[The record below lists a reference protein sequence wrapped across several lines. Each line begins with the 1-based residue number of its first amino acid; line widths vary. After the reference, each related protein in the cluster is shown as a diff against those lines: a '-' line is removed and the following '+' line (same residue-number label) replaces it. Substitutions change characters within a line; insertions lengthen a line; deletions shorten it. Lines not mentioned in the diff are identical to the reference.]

1 MAQSKAEMHVD
12 TIVIGAGPAGLGAA
26 LALGERALILERNPD
41 AGGLSGTITLEG
53 AVFDLG
59 GHSFHTPHPA
69 IRKLVFEALP
79 MEEQAR
85 EAWCFVQGEWIPYPF
100 QKNFAKLGNRAIV
113 AECAA
118 GLEHLDPGRPSRNLD
133 EHLEQR
139 YGAGIA
145 RHFLRPY
152 NEKLWGPDL
161 TRLATDWTA
170 ERMAGSAKAKE
181 QFLAQGG
188 ARTPLQADTQV
199 AYPARGGY
207 GEIFRALAQRIPRL
221 RFGESVAQIDTHG
234 RSLATARG
242 ERLRWENIVSTLPL
256 PALLGLLPNVPAP
269 LLRAVDRLA
278 ALPVTLVMLALNAR
292 LETRMQRV
300 YCAGDEMPGHKIV
313 LNHNSSNYL
322 RALPRHGILVEVSN
336 GGAAGND
343 ELCERVMRG
352 LQSMQLLESRDQVAA
367 TRVIRLPYAYPVP
380 THERAAI
387 VGEAQEWLAGQ
398 GIRSVGRFGEWAYI
412 NSDEALHRGLRVGV
426 ELARGPEERNSC
438 ARTC

>member
-1 MAQSKAEMHVD
+1 MMAASRRETRID

-26 LALGERALILERNPD
+26 LALGERALVLERNPD
-41 AGGLSGTITLEG
+41 AGGLSSTITLEG

-59 GHSFHTPHPA
+59 GHSFHTPHPE
-69 IRKLVFEALP
+69 IRKLVFDALP

-100 QKNFAKLGNRAIV
+100 QKNFAKLANRAVV

-118 GLEHLDPGRPSRNLD
+118 GLEALKGGRPARNLD
-133 EHLEQR
+133 EHLEER

-161 TRLATDWTA
+161 TRLATDWTG
-170 ERMAGSAKAKE
+170 ERMAGSTNAHE
-181 QFLAQGG
+181 HFLAQGG

-207 GEIFRALAQRIPRL
+207 GEIFRALALRIPRL
-221 RFGESVAQIDTHG
+221 RFGESVAQIDTRG

-256 PALLGLLPNVPAP
+256 PALLGLLTNVPAP
-269 LLRAVDRLA
+269 LARAVDRLV
-278 ALPVTLVMLALNAR
+278 ALPVTLVMIALKTR

-336 GGAAGND
+336 AGAGGDGGND
-343 ELCERVMRG
+343 ELCERVVRG
-352 LQSMQLLESRDQVAA
+352 LQSMQLLMSRDQVAA

-380 THERAAI
+380 THERIAI
-387 VGEAQEWLAGQ
+387 VGDATQWLAGQ

-412 NSDEALHRGLRVGV
+412 NSDEALHRGLRIGA
-426 ELARGPEERNSC
+426 ELAHG
-438 ARTC
+438 A